1 MDMQIRVWRKDD
13 VIALLDASDKAVV
26 NAIKGLYARQTE
38 AERADKTTRIANGRG
53 FNAKDAPFLSDIA
66 IKLPKY
72 SDRMTAKQL
81 YVARKMLRKYWKQL
95 LQIIQEKGGVVE
107 FPTSLKR
114 EIQNSANQVDAE
126 QEANEAEIALAA
138 EIPSITG
145 TATGKWG
152 IF

>member
-1 MDMQIRVWRKDD
+1 MDMQMKVWRKED
-13 VIALLDASDKAVV
+13 VLALLQDSEKAVV

-66 IKLPKY
+66 VKLPRY
-72 SDRMTAKQL
+72 SDRMTPKQL

-114 EIQNSANQVDAE
+114 EIANSCIPADEVDY
-126 QEANEAEIALAA
+126 AA
-138 EIPSITG
+138 EEDEVPPPAEESRSIG
-145 TATGKWG
+145 QWG